1 MKLDPGERPTAAQA
15 LGHPFLKEVLKGRE
29 LLHARDHYDSESIS
43 DKTSTTE
50 STAGVVEK
58 SVAAE
63 PDLSVMLS
71 CRNIE
76 TENQKRSVDSEFKAP
91 GDNLTDVKEEDAG
104 VAPHIFFNKVSPK
117 STDVEDE
124 PLSSEDRASDCH
136 RHVKESSLMREE
148 YYCSMNKT
156 FFKKKLSMEGTK
168 EWLNKKINQVFRKK
182 EQQYEEF
189 AEDSD

>member
-91 GDNLTDVKEEDAG
+91 GDNLKKMLVLLL
-104 VAPHIFFNKVSPK
+104 IFFSIKFLRNQRMLKTNPYHLK
-117 STDVEDE
+117 IE
-124 PLSSEDRASDCH
+124 PQIVIAMLKNLH
-136 RHVKESSLMREE
+136 
-148 YYCSMNKT
+148 
-156 FFKKKLSMEGTK
+156 
-168 EWLNKKINQVFRKK
+168 
-182 EQQYEEF
+182 
-189 AEDSD
+189 